1 MSRNIAVTFAVLGLT
16 SFLGGC
22 ATSRPHPDYNKDMD
36 PYVVHDT
43 AGKQVCSSSGGNGVG
58 CAAVFGATL
67 LESSLINK

>member
-1 MSRNIAVTFAVLGLT
+1 MYRTIAAAFVVVGLT
-16 SFLGGC
+16 SLLGGC

>member
-1 MSRNIAVTFAVLGLT
+1 MCRNISRTIVAVGMASL
-16 SFLGGC
+16 LGGC
-22 ATSRPHPDYNKDMD
+22 ATSRPHPDYSKDMD

>member
-1 MSRNIAVTFAVLGLT
+1 MCRNIAAAIVVVGLA
-16 SFLGGC
+16 SLLGGC
-22 ATSRPHPDYNKDMD
+22 ATSRPHPDYSKDMD

-67 LESSLINK
+67 LESSVLGK

>member
-1 MSRNIAVTFAVLGLT
+1 MCKNISRTIVAVGIASL
-16 SFLGGC
+16 LGGC
-22 ATSRPHPDYNKDMD
+22 ATSRPHPDYSKDMD

-67 LESSLINK
+67 LESSLLGK